1 MEQVCGCR
9 SNEFEVTIEVPT
21 RLVNGYGLRGTISV
35 SFVCGYP
42 MTRNETIAKLARRS
56 ISDRMQVIEK
66 LWETLP
72 EDHDPIE
79 LTDEQI
85 AIGREKK

>member
-1 MEQVCGCR
+1 
-9 SNEFEVTIEVPT
+9 
-21 RLVNGYGLRGTISV
+21 
-35 SFVCGYP
+35 

-85 AIGREKK
+85 AIGRGKK